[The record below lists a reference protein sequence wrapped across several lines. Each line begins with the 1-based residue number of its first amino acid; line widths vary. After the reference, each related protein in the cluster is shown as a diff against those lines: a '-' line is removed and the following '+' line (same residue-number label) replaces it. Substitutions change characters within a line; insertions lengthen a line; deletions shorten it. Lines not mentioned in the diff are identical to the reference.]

1 MLESGTNVSK
11 SAAGNVIE
19 VELRWRACGAVFTV
33 LSALHMRDNWMDPLI
48 IKNEIAFN
56 SQRSSPTQG
65 QAAKLVI

>member
-1 MLESGTNVSK
+1 M
-11 SAAGNVIE
+11 
-19 VELRWRACGAVFTV
+19 ACGAVFTV